1 MEVLPHHSLNFDALG
16 DIHVLSPLHLK
27 LVTHC
32 AQVDS
37 RELQVLYPLLEFLH
51 HHRLNA
57 ADTHALADA
66 FAPLLMRLEC
76 DSAPRD
82 QDYLAQAYGLLTD
95 TLIQRYRTLFSGTAA
110 LFLYLCTSSCQGA
123 GRKSAASDPM
133 SHHGRPF
140 LSAHHAAGWQRGC

>member
-1 MEVLPHHSLNFDALG
+1 M
-16 DIHVLSPLHLK
+16 SPPHLK

-76 DSAPRD
+76 DSALKD
-82 QDYLAQAYGLLTD
+82 QEYLAQAYSLLTD
-95 TLIQRYRTLFSGTAA
+95 ILIQRYRTLFSGTAT
-110 LFLYLCTSSCQGA
+110 LF
-123 GRKSAASDPM
+123 
-133 SHHGRPF
+133 
-140 LSAHHAAGWQRGC
+140 